1 MSNQLENE
9 ERKKSMHLLKSE
21 IKRLRDC
28 NEVMKEQ
35 HQKDMK
41 SKLNLQRQEYE
52 TIIKRHLSFIDKLL
66 AEKDSLAKKCD
77 DFSVQKA
84 QDDARLDFM
93 KQKELWNA
101 SEKLKR
107 DKWINEK
114 SKLIK
119 ENTIKSL
126 EPEIQKIVA
135 QHKQQMRNLEEKL
148 RTDFV
153 NEKNELMENHER
165 HISIMKEK
173 INKEKETKLLEEIEF
188 MKKRYRRENE
198 QSLLNFDSM
207 KSKLILEFNEEKENL
222 IASHKKHVENMQN
235 FHRGQIEELQETIAR
250 CKLEGISSLEE
261 HKRRSLGDMRQ
272 LEEKIKL
279 EKDEWQSHLLI
290 KLEKQFKEKEL
301 RTERDLE
308 IDNIVQRLEKENSEI
323 IKQIESTNER
333 AISTER
339 NVFEKQIKSMKE
351 KINEFE
357 KNCKLLQEANLETA
371 KKCEQLE
378 ELKKEM
384 DEKHNELSNELRE
397 KENMILQFN
406 RQRLE
411 LKEEIRM
418 GFKEELSAKDTAFE
432 TLHKKFQEAS
442 RRFDEMQSLNKA
454 ELSRVNQEKIEAI
467 DKIEKQVMGML
478 TVKDE
483 IIKNLRLQI
492 EESKFKIINLENL
505 VEKQRKE
512 LLF

>member
-1 MSNQLENE
+1 
-9 ERKKSMHLLKSE
+9 
-21 IKRLRDC
+21 
-28 NEVMKEQ
+28 
-35 HQKDMK
+35 
-41 SKLNLQRQEYE
+41 
-52 TIIKRHLSFIDKLL
+52 
-66 AEKDSLAKKCD
+66 
-77 DFSVQKA
+77 
-84 QDDARLDFM
+84 
-93 KQKELWNA
+93 
-101 SEKLKR
+101 
-107 DKWINEK
+107 
-114 SKLIK
+114 
-119 ENTIKSL
+119 
-126 EPEIQKIVA
+126 
-135 QHKQQMRNLEEKL
+135 MRNLEEKL

-290 KLEKQFKEKEL
+290 KLEKQFKEKE
-301 RTERDLE
+301 
-308 IDNIVQRLEKENSEI
+308 
-323 IKQIESTNER
+323 
-333 AISTER
+333 
-339 NVFEKQIKSMKE
+339 MKE

-411 LKEEIRM
+411 LKEEISNLAFFVFKGM

-454 ELSRVNQEKIEAI
+454 ELSRVNQEK
-467 DKIEKQVMGML
+467 V
-478 TVKDE
+478 
-483 IIKNLRLQI
+483 
-492 EESKFKIINLENL
+492 FYPINFE
-505 VEKQRKE
+505 
-512 LLF
+512 